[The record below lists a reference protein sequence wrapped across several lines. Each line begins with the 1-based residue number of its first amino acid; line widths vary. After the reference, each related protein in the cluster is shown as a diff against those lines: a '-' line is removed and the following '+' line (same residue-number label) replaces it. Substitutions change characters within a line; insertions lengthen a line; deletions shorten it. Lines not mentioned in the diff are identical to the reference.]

1 LQLQYLEGRK
11 VAKKVEGQ
19 KEVERG
25 KMEAKDR
32 LDTKKSQSYA
42 MEEKINCLW
51 APFLPLAELKQPFF
65 LSFPLLALLFTPLLF
80 CKN

>member
-51 APFLPLAELKQPFF
+51 APFLPP
-65 LSFPLLALLFTPLLF
+65 
-80 CKN
+80 

>member
-1 LQLQYLEGRK
+1 MQLQYLEGRK

-25 KMEAKDR
+25 KMEAKDG

-42 MEEKINCLW
+42 IKEKSNCLW
-51 APFLPLAELKQPFF
+51 APFIPP
-65 LSFPLLALLFTPLLF
+65 
-80 CKN
+80 